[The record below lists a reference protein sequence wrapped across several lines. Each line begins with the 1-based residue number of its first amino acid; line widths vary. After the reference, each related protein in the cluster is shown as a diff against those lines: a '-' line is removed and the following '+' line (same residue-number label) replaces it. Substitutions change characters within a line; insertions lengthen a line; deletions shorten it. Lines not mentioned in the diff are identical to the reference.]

1 MRAAT
6 PSSACPSRDSPG
18 IATKDPEGEMSEEDA
33 RAEAREQ
40 VESGG
45 FVSAVA
51 ERIGSAAGVARVA
64 VATP

>member
-1 MRAAT
+1 M
-6 PSSACPSRDSPG
+6 
-18 IATKDPEGEMSEEDA
+18 KDPEGEMSEEDA

>member
-1 MRAAT
+1 
-6 PSSACPSRDSPG
+6 
-18 IATKDPEGEMSEEDA
+18 MSEDEA

-51 ERIGSAAGVARVA
+51 ERIGLAAGVAARAA
-64 VATP
+64 VLLQRREW